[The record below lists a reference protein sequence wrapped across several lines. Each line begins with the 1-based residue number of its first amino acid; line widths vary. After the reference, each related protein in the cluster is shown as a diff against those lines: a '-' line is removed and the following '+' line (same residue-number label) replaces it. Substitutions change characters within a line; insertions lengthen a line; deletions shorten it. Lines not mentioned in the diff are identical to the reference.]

1 MFNLDK
7 FISDR
12 VTFRPVS
19 MFAQDIEA
27 NREKLTQEI
36 KGKKVCVIGGAG
48 SIGSSFIKAVLRFEP
63 ASVVVV
69 DLNENG
75 LAELVRDV
83 RSTNGLYVPDEFR
96 CYTLNF
102 ADPIFE
108 RIFREE
114 KGFDIVANFSAHKH
128 VRSEK
133 DRYSVQALI
142 ENNDIKAKKLMD
154 LLTVYPPK
162 HFFCVSTDKAANPVN
177 IMGASKRIMEDL
189 VMAYNKYFKVT
200 TARFA
205 NVAFSNGSL
214 PDGWIHRLQKKQPL
228 AAPSDV
234 KRYFVSP
241 EESGQIC
248 MLACILGNG
257 GEVFFPKLGE
267 DQMLTFSSICDRFV
281 DAQGFEKKECSSDAE
296 AKQFAAE
303 MTLTSSILPQTSN
316 SEKDKYPVV
325 YFKSDT
331 TGEKSFEEFFVP
343 GEKIDMQRFAA
354 LGVVCQTTRH
364 EMAEVN
370 GFFEKLEGIFA
381 KEDFTKAQVVEAIK
395 EFLPNFQHEETGK
408 NLDQKM

>member
-7 FISDR
+7 FISDS
-12 VTFRPVS
+12 VTKRPVS
-19 MFAQDIEA
+19 MFAADIEA
-27 NREKLTQEI
+27 NKETLSKEI
-36 KGKKVCVIGGAG
+36 KDKKVCVIGGAG

-63 ASVVVV
+63 KSVVVV

-83 RSTNGLYVPDEFR
+83 RSTQGLFVPDEFR

-102 ADPIFE
+102 ADAIFE

-228 AAPSDV
+228 VAPSDV

-267 DQMLTFSSICDRFV
+267 DQMLTFSEICDGFV
-281 DAQGFEKKECSSDAE
+281 KANGFEKDPCASDKEAILKASQLDLTDS
-296 AKQFAAE
+296 QLS
-303 MTLTSSILPQTSN
+303 TLNSQLP
-316 SEKDKYPVV
+316 KYPTV

-331 TGEKSFEEFFVP
+331 TGEKAYEEFYVP
-343 GEKIDMQRFAA
+343 GEKIDMQRFQA
-354 LGVVCQTTRH
+354 LGVVEQTTRH
-364 EMAEVN
+364 NMEEVN
-370 GFFEKLEGIFA
+370 AFFNNLESVFQ
-381 KEDFTKAQVVEAIK
+381 KDDFTKTQVVEAIK
-395 EFLPNFQHEETGK
+395 DFIPNFEHEEKGK